1 MGNFP
6 AKTCRVSPAPPPY
19 THIFGSPPKPTSGL
33 PFHQTALV
41 RLRSEVRQLFG
52 SKCRDL
58 CSHSRL
64 GHASPSPP
72 SPLIPQPGFTP
83 HGAPG
88 GGGGHKNPPP
98 KNLRPPSPCQWV
110 LPTPPFVLPWPPRAM
125 FSPQGGQ
132 RGGSPRPPPAPLLTA
147 HGGGGAGAA
156 SAAVTAARPPSAA
169 AVTWGRAQGSSLL
182 AWRQPLLL
190 LLLLFLLLFLL
201 LLSQE
206 PGEGERSLF
215 RSRWRPGWGGGA
227 SRLPLAARP
236 LRRGSSG
243 AR

>member
-88 GGGGHKNPPP
+88 GGGGIKTHPQKISDHPRPVSGCYR
-98 KNLRPPSPCQWV
+98 RPPSSCPDPPGPCSPLRGDSEEDPHGRPQPRYS
-110 LPTPPFVLPWPPRAM
+110 LPMAAAGPALPQPL
-125 FSPQGGQ
+125 SPLLALPQ
-132 RGGSPRPPPAPLLTA
+132 PPP
-147 HGGGGAGAA
+147 
-156 SAAVTAARPPSAA
+156 
-169 AVTWGRAQGSSLL
+169 
-182 AWRQPLLL
+182 
-190 LLLLFLLLFLL
+190 
-201 LLSQE
+201 
-206 PGEGERSLF
+206 
-215 RSRWRPGWGGGA
+215 
-227 SRLPLAARP
+227 
-236 LRRGSSG
+236 
-243 AR
+243 